1 MFDIIKEAEW
11 AITQGYVIEAI
22 KSPPNKATTDMINDL
37 NKLPKTNRIDFD
49 FLALRGR

>member
-11 AITQGYVIEAI
+11 AIMQGYAIEAT
-22 KSPPNKATTDMINDL
+22 KSPPNKATMDMINDL
-37 NKLPKTNRIDFD
+37 NKLPKTNHIDFD

>member
-11 AITQGYVIEAI
+11 AIMQGYVIEAT
-22 KSPPNKATTDMINDL
+22 KSPPNKTTMDMINDL
-37 NKLPKTNRIDFD
+37 NKLPKTNHIDFD